1 MALPKIKFP
10 TYELT
15 IPSTKKK
22 ETFRPFLVREE
33 KILLMAKQSE
43 DPTEM
48 FRSIKQVVNNCAIDT
63 NFDVDKLTIF
73 DMEYIFL
80 RIRAFSVNNIVKVSY
95 RDNEDQQ
102 IYDFEIDL
110 NTVDVKFP
118 ENVNNIIKITDETG
132 LRMKYPSAILF
143 NDTEFF
149 KSGDDSFYEL
159 IIRCIDTIFDGDD
172 LYNPAD
178 YTKEDIEEFLNQVG
192 VNTYQEIVKFME
204 NTPKLNHTL
213 EYTNSSGTS
222 RTIELTT
229 LTDFFTLG

>member
-48 FRSIKQVVNNCAIDT
+48 FRAIKQVVNNCAIDT

-110 NTVDVKFP
+110 NKVDVKFP
-118 ENVNNIIKITDETG
+118 ENTSNIIKITDETG
-132 LRMKYPSAILF
+132 LRMKYPSATLF
-143 NDTEFF
+143 NDSDFF
-149 KSGDDSFYEL
+149 QSGDDSFYEL
-159 IIRCIDTIFDGDD
+159 IIRCIDTIFDGDE
-172 LYNPAD
+172 LYNPVD

-204 NTPKLNHTL
+204 STPKLNHIL
-213 EYTNSSGTS
+213 EYTNSNGTL

>member
-48 FRSIKQVVNNCAIDT
+48 FRAIKQVVNNCAIDT

-102 IYDFEIDL
+102 IYEFEIDL
-110 NTVDVKFP
+110 NKVDVKFP
-118 ENVNNIIKITDETG
+118 ENVNNIIKITEETG

-149 KSGDDSFYEL
+149 QSGDDSFYEL

-213 EYTNSSGTS
+213 EYTNSSGTP